1 MNTKLTSVE
10 RTDPYPRSWRRE
22 HTAVRTLVDALM
34 GKMGKFRASCAIKVS
49 IGDRSLT
56 FFLFL
61 RSFLHCN
68 CDNGYEGDHCEY
80 KLGKAPATVTATDES
95 DEGGS
100 KSLSSVEA
108 FFLSVFIISS
118 VVIAAYYGRKL
129 MNKKAVEAQVMNDLK
144 LSHEQNN
151 ASVTVADNEDKEIV

>member
-1 MNTKLTSVE
+1 MCNKN
-10 RTDPYPRSWRRE
+10 
-22 HTAVRTLVDALM
+22 
-34 GKMGKFRASCAIKVS
+34 S
-49 IGDRSLT
+49 IGDHSLT

-129 MNKKAVEAQVMNDLK
+129 MKKKAVEAKVMNDLK
-144 LSHEQNN
+144 LSHEENN
-151 ASVTVADNEDKEIV
+151 ASVTVADSEDKEIV